1 MRRIVDIL
9 TNVLWVL
16 LLVSSVLIV
25 ALVLVHR
32 GRGGGITDVF
42 GGGIA
47 SGIQSSAVGERNL
60 SRITWGVAIA
70 WAMSIVLLGLIEKY
84 AG

>member
-1 MRRIVDIL
+1 MEIL
-9 TNVLWVL
+9 STVLWVL
-16 LLVSSVLIV
+16 LLTTSVLIV

-60 SRITWGVAIA
+60 SRITWGVTIA

>member
-1 MRRIVDIL
+1 VEIL
-9 TNVLWVL
+9 TTVLWVL
-16 LLVSSVLIV
+16 LVVTNVLMI
-25 ALVLVHR
+25 ALVLIHR

-60 SRITWGVAIA
+60 SRITWGVAVA
-70 WAMSIVLLGLIEKY
+70 WAMSIVLLGLIAKY
-84 AG
+84 VN

>member
-1 MRRIVDIL
+1 MHIL
-9 TNVLWVL
+9 TTVLWVL
-16 LLVSSVLIV
+16 LLVTSGLII

-60 SRITWGVAIA
+60 SRITWGVSIA
-70 WAMSIVLLGLIEKY
+70 WGMSIVLLGLIEKY
-84 AG
+84 AA

>member
-1 MRRIVDIL
+1 MQIL
-9 TNVLWVL
+9 TTFLWVL
-16 LLVSSVLIV
+16 LLLSSVLIV
-25 ALVLVHR
+25 ILVLVHR
-32 GRGGGITDVF
+32 GGGGGITDVF

-60 SRITWGVAIA
+60 SRITWGVAVT
-70 WAMSIVLLGLIEKY
+70 WGMSIVLLGLIEKY

>member
-1 MRRIVDIL
+1 MEIL
-9 TNVLWVL
+9 TTVLWVL
-16 LLVSSVLIV
+16 LLVTSGLIIG
-25 ALVLVHR
+25 LVLVHR

-60 SRITWGVAIA
+60 SRITWGVAVA
-70 WAMSIVLLGLIEKY
+70 WGMSIVLLGLIEKY

>member
-1 MRRIVDIL
+1 MEIL
-9 TNVLWVL
+9 TIVLWVL
-16 LLVSSVLIV
+16 LVTSNVLLIGLVLI
-25 ALVLVHR
+25 HR

-70 WAMSIVLLGLIEKY
+70 WAMSIVLLGLVTKY
-84 AG
+84 VN

>member
-1 MRRIVDIL
+1 MDIL
-9 TNVLWVL
+9 TTVLWVL
-16 LLVSSVLIV
+16 LLVTSGLII

-60 SRITWGVAIA
+60 SRITWGVSIA
-70 WAMSIVLLGLIEKY
+70 WGMSIVLLGLIEKY
-84 AG
+84 AA

>member
-1 MRRIVDIL
+1 MQIL
-9 TNVLWVL
+9 TTTLWVI
-16 LLVSSVLIV
+16 LVATSVLSIG
-25 ALVLVHR
+25 LVLIHR

>member
-1 MRRIVDIL
+1 VHIL
-9 TNVLWVL
+9 TTVLWVL
-16 LLVSSVLIV
+16 LLVTSGLII

-60 SRITWGVAIA
+60 SRITWGVSIA
-70 WAMSIVLLGLIEKY
+70 WGMSIVLLGLIEKY
-84 AG
+84 AA

>member
-1 MRRIVDIL
+1 MQIL
-9 TNVLWVL
+9 TTVLWVL
-16 LLVSSVLIV
+16 LLTTSGLIIG
-25 ALVLVHR
+25 LVLVHQ

-60 SRITWGVAIA
+60 SRITWGVAIV
-70 WAMSIVLLGLIEKY
+70 WGMSIVLLGLIEKY

>member
-1 MRRIVDIL
+1 MHIL
-9 TNVLWVL
+9 SIVLWVL
-16 LLVSSVLIV
+16 LLLTSVLIV

-32 GRGGGITDVF
+32 GGGGGITDVF

-60 SRITWGVAIA
+60 SRITWGVAIV
-70 WAMSIVLLGLIEKY
+70 WGMSIVLIGLIQKS

>member
-1 MRRIVDIL
+1 MQIL
-9 TNVLWVL
+9 TTVLWVL
-16 LLVSSVLIV
+16 LLVTSGLIIG
-25 ALVLVHR
+25 LVLVHR

-70 WAMSIVLLGLIEKY
+70 WGLSIVLLGLIEKY